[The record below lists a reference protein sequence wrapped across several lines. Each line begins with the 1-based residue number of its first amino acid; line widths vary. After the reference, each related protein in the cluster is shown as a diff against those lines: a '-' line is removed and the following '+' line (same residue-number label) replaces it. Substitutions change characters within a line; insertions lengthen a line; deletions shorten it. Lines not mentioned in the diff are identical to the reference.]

1 MWGQIEDGKE
11 ANKDIQLYDWKTQ
24 RGRIKKPRDETS
36 RVQVWPECQDVKEN
50 KVYKQ
55 MIVFSNQLI
64 LIDNW
69 EPFQLSGGTKTR
81 LLEFIG
87 RKQKPN

>member
-50 KVYKQ
+50 
-55 MIVFSNQLI
+55 
-64 LIDNW
+64 
-69 EPFQLSGGTKTR
+69 
-81 LLEFIG
+81 
-87 RKQKPN
+87 